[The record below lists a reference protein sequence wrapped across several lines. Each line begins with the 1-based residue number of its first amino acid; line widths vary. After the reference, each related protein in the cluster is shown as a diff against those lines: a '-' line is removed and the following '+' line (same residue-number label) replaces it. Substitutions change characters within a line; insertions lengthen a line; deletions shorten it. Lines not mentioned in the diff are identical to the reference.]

1 MDQAHGTELIPGR
14 SGNQPHFSPLVE
26 VARLFHWPYLTRPLS
41 ELSFLLLMLFVANPP
56 ARAANSPIRYEASH
70 HSMGTNFTVVAYG
83 SDSAYLQE
91 VTGRVFQEIDEL
103 DGQMSNYKSGSE
115 LSAINREASHQA
127 VTVEPRL
134 FKLIQAS
141 LEYSRASGG
150 DFDITVGPLM
160 KAWGFFRGQRRL
172 PSKSELAQVLKR
184 IGYQHIKLD
193 PSARTIRFDEPGI
206 EIDLGAIAKGY
217 AIDQAVRILHDNGI
231 KRAFISGGTSSL
243 YAMGSPPGENGWK
256 VSVRNPLDTSKAA
269 CVLRLQNLSLS
280 VSGDYEKFF
289 KLGDKIYAHI
299 MDPHTGMPVE
309 NMLSTVV
316 VAPSGTDSDALS
328 TSFFVEGP
336 GATRRYLNV
345 HPNLTAILFVPT
357 ASGRAFKQIILKS
370 SVTKLPTHAFVRID
384 SH

>member
-1 MDQAHGTELIPGR
+1 MDQAHGTVLKPGQ
-14 SGNQPHFSPLVE
+14 SGNQPHVPPPVE
-26 VARLFHWPYLTRPLS
+26 AARLFHWPFLTRLLKQ
-41 ELSFLLLMLFVANPP
+41 LSFLLLMLLVANPL
-56 ARAANSPIRYEASH
+56 ARAADLPVRYEASH
-70 HSMGTNFTVVAYG
+70 HSMGTEFTVVAYG
-83 SDSAYLQE
+83 SNSAYLQE
-91 VTGRVFQEIDEL
+91 VTGRVFQEIDQL
-103 DGQMSNYKSGSE
+103 DGQMSNYKAGSE
-115 LSAINREASHQA
+115 LSAINREAFHRA

-141 LEYSRASGG
+141 LKYSRASGG

-160 KAWGFFRGQRRL
+160 RAWGFFRGQGRL

-217 AIDQAVRILHDNGI
+217 AIDQAVRILRDNGI
-231 KRAFISGGTSSL
+231 KRAFVSGGTSSL
-243 YAMGSPPGENGWK
+243 YALGSPPGENGWK
-256 VSVRNPLDTSKAA
+256 ISVRNPLDTSKAA

-289 KLGDKIYAHI
+289 KLGDRIYAHI

-316 VAPSGTDSDALS
+316 VSPSGTDSDALS

-336 GATRRYLNV
+336 GATRHYLNI
-345 HPNLTAILFVPT
+345 HPNLTAILFVPA
-357 ASGRAFKQIILKS
+357 ASGQAFKQITLKS
-370 SVTKLPTHAFVRID
+370 SVTKLPADAFVRIGC
-384 SH
+384 H